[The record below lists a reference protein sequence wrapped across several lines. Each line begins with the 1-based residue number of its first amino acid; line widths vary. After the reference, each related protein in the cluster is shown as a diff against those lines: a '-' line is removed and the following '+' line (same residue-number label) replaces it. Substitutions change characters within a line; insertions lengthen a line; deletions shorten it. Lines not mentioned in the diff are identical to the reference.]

1 MGQERPGVSAERGG
15 AFREMPGDG
24 ESSGTGAPQGAGR
37 GEKGLRLC
45 SSLSAVAWEPE
56 RSHRRPNA
64 GIVSEGGLP
73 GQVTPRSR
81 DQKAHRLA
89 STCESCS
96 LLIQQGTGIR
106 NARAEVG

>member
-1 MGQERPGVSAERGG
+1 MGEPWEPAW
-15 AFREMPGDG
+15 G
-24 ESSGTGAPQGAGR
+24 ESGLGSRLSVEVLLWRCRGMGSHREQGPREGLAGGR
-37 GEKGLRLC
+37 KGC
-45 SSLSAVAWEPE
+45 GFALSAVAWEPE

-96 LLIQQGTGIR
+96 L
-106 NARAEVG
+106 